1 VIELM
6 AGLLMAAAFLVVL
19 RFGAELCWRAFDSIA
34 TVVFDRF
41 QQELMQRRVELRHR
55 LLQQAIREEER
66 RAGERSSSR
75 RIVDLDGQQCIV
87 TQGNLPS
94 FLRLCMLELELDVN
108 PSTLDWQQVRR
119 HWRQRSL
126 TWHPDRG
133 GHVQNWLR
141 KQRAYE
147 AIENLL
153 PLWQEQLDRL
163 PVRE

>member
-1 VIELM
+1 M
-6 AGLLMAAAFLVVL
+6 AGAFLVVL

-34 TVVFDRF
+34 TAVFDRC
-41 QQELMQRRVELRHR
+41 QQKLIQRRVELRHR
-55 LLQQAIREEER
+55 WLQQAIREEER
-66 RAGERSSSR
+66 RANKRSGSR

-87 TQGNLPS
+87 SQDNLDS
-94 FLRLCMLELELDVN
+94 FLRICMLELELN
-108 PSTLDWQQVRR
+108 MNLSTLDWQQVRR

-147 AIENLL
+147 AIEKLL
-153 PLWQEQLDRL
+153 PLWQEQYERS
-163 PVRE
+163 PIRE

>member
-1 VIELM
+1 M
-6 AGLLMAAAFLVVL
+6 AALLMAAAFLVVL

-34 TVVFDRF
+34 TAVFDRF

-66 RAGERSSSR
+66 RAGECSSSR

-87 TQGNLPS
+87 THDNLAS
-94 FLRLCMLELELDVN
+94 LLRLCMLELELDVN
-108 PSTLDWQQVRR
+108 LSTLDWQQVRR

-133 GHVQNWLR
+133 GRVQNWLR

-153 PLWQEQLDRL
+153 PLWQEQLDRSPL
-163 PVRE
+163 RE